1 MDTVLVLAIR
11 FIISSGGAREGIVVK
26 YALCLHE
33 LFTLEVL
40 VSLVGT
46 TDASAV
52 DAPTLLSVVAL
63 LGFELA
69 IVLTLG
75 VVDAI
80 VVDEGCL
87 NWLSSYCS
95 GVQALPGS
103 VHLSLHQEAL
113 GDHWRGE
120 GISSTQ

>member
-1 MDTVLVLAIR
+1 M
-11 FIISSGGAREGIVVK
+11 K

-33 LFTLEVL
+33 LVTLEVL

-46 TDASAV
+46 TDTGAV

-63 LGFELA
+63 LGFEFA
-69 IVLTLG
+69 VVFTLG
-75 VVDAI
+75 VIDSI

-87 NWLSSYCS
+87 NWLSSCS

-113 GDHWRGE
+113 GDHWQGE